1 MSDYRRGIEL
11 DGGNSKWQRLWHF
24 NQRCDSYPARNFVIR
39 RDRPSDDELCA
50 RCDSRATG
58 AN

>member
-11 DGGNSKWQRLWHF
+11 NRSSMKWQRLWHF
-24 NQRCDSYPARNFVIR
+24 NQRCDGYPERNFVIR
-39 RDRPSDDELCA
+39 KDMPSDDELCA
-50 RCDSRATG
+50 RCHSRTS